1 MRTLVELIPV
11 QYRVGMLVVG
21 VLLLA
26 AAAAGVTWWGLS
38 PRIALQEQRA
48 GTAEQRL
55 GEAQAM
61 VELQAGVLA
70 SQQQL
75 LGDLADIERRMQVL
89 GQTVT
94 RNASSQAQAFEELK
108 RNDQTIAAYLA
119 GPVPGALGRLYERPE
134 TTDPAAY
141 RAPDGVQLGAV
152 PVAGSPGGAGQ

>member
-1 MRTLVELIPV
+1 MQVTSLLSTPAVGWWRVALLVA
-11 QYRVGMLVVG
+11 
-21 VLLLA
+21 LA
-26 AAAAGVTWWGLS
+26 AGAVGVTWWGLS

-48 GTAEQRL
+48 GTAERDL
-55 GEAQAM
+55 ADAQAM

-75 LGDLADIERRMQVL
+75 LGDLADIERRMQAL

-94 RNASSQAQAFEELK
+94 RNASSQAKALEELK

-119 GPVPGALGRLYERPE
+119 GPVPAALGRMYQRPE

-141 RAPDGVQLGAV
+141 RAPDGVQPGAV
-152 PVAGSPGGAGQ
+152 SAAGAGTDPGE

>member
-1 MRTLVELIPV
+1 MAMTDMLSSPAVGWARIALLLV
-11 QYRVGMLVVG
+11 
-21 VLLLA
+21 LA

-48 GTAEQRL
+48 GTAEQQL
-55 GEAQAM
+55 GEALAM
-61 VELQAGVLA
+61 VELQAGVLVG
-70 SQQQL
+70 QQQL
-75 LGDLADIERRMQVL
+75 LGDLAEIERRMQQL

-134 TTDPAAY
+134 TIDPAAY

-152 PVAGSPGGAGQ
+152 PAAGAVAGPGE

>member
-1 MRTLVELIPV
+1 MALS
-11 QYRVGMLVVG
+11 G
-21 VLLLA
+21 VLTAPAVGGWRIALLVALA

-48 GTAEQRL
+48 GAAEQRL

-61 VELQAGVLA
+61 VELQAGVLV

-75 LGDLADIERRMQVL
+75 LGDLAEIERRMQQL

-94 RNASSQAQAFEELK
+94 RNASAQAKALEELK
-108 RNDQTIAAYLA
+108 RNDQAIADYLA

-141 RAPDGVQLGAV
+141 RAPDGMQLGAV
-152 PVAGSPGGAGQ
+152 PAAGAHPDPGE